1 LVKFASGIRG
11 SIVLRMDDEGCDM
24 MFAVPGLNQLY
35 ICKGKYQWQNM
46 DISNKMDAGSQL
58 FLLKIECQ
66 DTHIYM
72 ETKCLQAKWDAAQHY
87 LGKER
92 IEFC

>member
-1 LVKFASGIRG
+1 MKFASGIRG

-46 DISNKMDAGSQL
+46 DISNKMDAGKL
-58 FLLKIECQ
+58 FVKIGANDLVPCG
-66 DTHIYM
+66 I
-72 ETKCLQAKWDAAQHY
+72 LP
-87 LGKER
+87 
-92 IEFC
+92 